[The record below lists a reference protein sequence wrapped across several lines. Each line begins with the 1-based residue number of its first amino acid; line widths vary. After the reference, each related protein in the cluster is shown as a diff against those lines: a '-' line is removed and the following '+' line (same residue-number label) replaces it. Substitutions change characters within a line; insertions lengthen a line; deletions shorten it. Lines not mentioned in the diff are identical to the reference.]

1 MLLGNSIVG
10 LAESAARLM
19 LSEPERW
26 SPEGLGRQVGRLAA
40 AAQAAL

>member
-1 MLLGNSIVG
+1 MGSTIAG

-26 SPEGLGRQVGRLAA
+26 TPEQLGERIGRIAA
-40 AAQAAL
+40 AAQAAV